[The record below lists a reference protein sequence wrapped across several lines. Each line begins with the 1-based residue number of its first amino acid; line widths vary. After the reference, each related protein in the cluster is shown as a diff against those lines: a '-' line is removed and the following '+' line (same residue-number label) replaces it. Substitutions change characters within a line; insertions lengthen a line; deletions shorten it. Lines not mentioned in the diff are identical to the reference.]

1 MTRRPVAAITA
12 AVLTCEAV
20 MFVLLQTFMG
30 MVVDK
35 QQMSLAGLDPGMM
48 SLGSLIGGALLGG
61 YLLLCAGVLVVTAVR
76 DRAPGD
82 VPRLLLI
89 SAAVLHALLGA
100 ATVGLVGWSAFAFMM
115 LVLALLVW
123 TLVSYSRLPKHRRT
137 EGGSQP
143 SRAAAGTATAGPTA
157 G

>member
-1 MTRRPVAAITA
+1 M
-12 AVLTCEAV
+12 
-20 MFVLLQTFMG
+20 LLQVFMG

-35 QQMSLAGLDPGMM
+35 QQMSLAGLDPDMM
-48 SLGSLIGGALLGG
+48 STGSVVGGALLGA
-61 YLLLCAGVLVVTAVR
+61 YLLFCAGVLVVMAVR
-76 DRAPGD
+76 DRAPGK

-89 SAAVLHALLGA
+89 SAAVLHAVLGA
-100 ATVGLVGWSAFAFMM
+100 LTIGLVGWSAFGFMM

-137 EGGSQP
+137 DGGSAPQP
-143 SRAAAGTATAGPTA
+143 SAEPTA